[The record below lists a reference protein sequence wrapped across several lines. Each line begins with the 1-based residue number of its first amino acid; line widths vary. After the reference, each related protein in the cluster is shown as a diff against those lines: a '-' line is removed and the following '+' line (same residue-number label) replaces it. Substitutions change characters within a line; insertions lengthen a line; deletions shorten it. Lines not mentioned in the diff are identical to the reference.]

1 MNLEAMIS
9 DILGNLK
16 SIAKTETII
25 GEEFK
30 LGEYSCR
37 PVMKVNLGIGGGGA
51 EGDKEKE
58 GKGVAGGSGG
68 GVNVEPVGFLAAH
81 GDEIKFINSAG
92 KRMDMSKLFEK
103 MPEIVDKL
111 QNFQKG
117 KNKKK
122 EDEE

>member
-16 SIAKTETII
+16 SIAKTDTII

-68 GVNVEPVGFLAAH
+68 GVNVEPIGFLVARE
-81 GDEIKFINSAG
+81 DEIKFITATG
-92 KRMDMSKLFEK
+92 KKMDMSTLFEK
-103 MPEIVDKL
+103 MPEIVEKL
-111 QNFQKG
+111 QKFQKG
-117 KNKKK
+117 KDKKA
-122 EDEE
+122 EEE